1 MEHTIQ
7 EYNAM
12 DFATPPPRPRNAP
25 IFIGSSDIKSLT
37 LSDAVNQLDSFLKEG
52 FDPEQDGIRSR
63 LDTPQ
68 GQLLQMPSSWRNYT
82 GTKLLTVTPANAS
95 LGSPVIQGVYV
106 LFGGPN
112 QRPLAVFDG
121 RALTNLRTPAVSLLG
136 ALKLME
142 PGPKNLLIFGTG
154 PQAWEHVK
162 AFSSMIT
169 INRVGIV
176 GRNAAAARVMA
187 ARASAM
193 GLTSKV
199 CSAEEVPEADLII
212 CCTSSAEPL
221 FDGSRVKDTAV
232 TIAIGSHTPDRREL
246 DDALMARASIYV
258 ESLRNAQLEAG
269 DIIQALAS
277 GAIAGPD
284 SLVNLAD
291 LVCGRRHIQTKQPVV
306 FKTTGMP
313 WQDLAI
319 AIAIYESFVRK
330 ATTSGPDIPAGMA
343 LKSACPE

>member
-1 MEHTIQ
+1 
-7 EYNAM
+7 M
-12 DFATPPPRPRNAP
+12 DFATPPPRPRHAP
-25 IFIGSSDIKSLT
+25 MFIGSSDIKSVA

-82 GTKLLTVTPANAS
+82 GTKLLTITPANAS
-95 LGSPVIQGVYV
+95 SGSPVIQGVYV
-106 LFGGPN
+106 LFGGLD

-121 RALTNLRTPAVSLLG
+121 GALTNLRTPAVSVLG
-136 ALKLME
+136 ALKLMA

-176 GRNAAAARVMA
+176 GRNAAAAAVMA

-193 GLTSKV
+193 GMTSKV
-199 CSAEEVPEADLII
+199 CSIEEVSEADLII

-232 TIAIGSHTPDRREL
+232 VIAIGSHQPDRREL
-246 DDALMARASIYV
+246 DDALLARASICV
-258 ESLRNAQLEAG
+258 ESLRSAQLEAG
-269 DIIQALAS
+269 DVIQAMAS
-277 GAIAGPD
+277 GAILGPD
-284 SLVNLAD
+284 SLIILAD
-291 LVCGRRHIQTKQPVV
+291 LVCGRKQVQTKQPAV

-319 AIAIYESFVRK
+319 AISLYEVICDESMTPF
-330 ATTSGPDIPAGMA
+330 TSVPGGLA
-343 LKSACPE
+343 LKSACSE